1 MNESAIAQ
9 LSCARRHPLKSQ
21 HGVLA
26 QLGIS
31 LPDVRPDGT
40 VQKPAIGTITL
51 NDPALNRPQRFS
63 ILNFGLPRTGSQTAL
78 HDASIDPVMSWV
90 ELGTFIL
97 DLCSV
102 SLLSLS
108 SACRAVRFPHGPT
121 RTDDRCTIVRSL

>member
-1 MNESAIAQ
+1 MKEGSNYGTSYSMHSVAVRDEARAMCG
-9 LSCARRHPLKSQ
+9 LCANKEFLVIYTLLLTAADAAYIYYVVVR
-21 HGVLA
+21 
-26 QLGIS
+26 IS
-31 LPDVRPDGT
+31 GSKYLPFPTD
-40 VQKPAIGTITL
+40 
-51 NDPALNRPQRFS
+51 
-63 ILNFGLPRTGSQTAL
+63 QTAL